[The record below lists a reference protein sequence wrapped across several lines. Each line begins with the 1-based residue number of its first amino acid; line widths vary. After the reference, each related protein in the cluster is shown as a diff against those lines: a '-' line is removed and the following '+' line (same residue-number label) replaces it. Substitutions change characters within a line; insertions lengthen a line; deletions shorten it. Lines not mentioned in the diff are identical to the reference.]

1 MGKASQRVRNKMGKY
16 DALLKPGMIGNMH
29 MKNRMIMSAMGLNT
43 STEEGVITDEEI
55 EYYRQRAEG
64 GVALIQVG
72 SATIGHPEFVVA
84 PKESAI
90 SDDKHIPQL
99 KKLAD
104 TLHKYDCKLSVQLH
118 HGGTVC
124 VGVSGFMGLPIWV
137 PSPVPYHEDGTGSY
151 NELDSGQRA
160 MLCGEVP
167 PMEFRICTKED
178 IQRFVTMF
186 ADAAERCVK
195 AGCDCVEIHGGH
207 GYLID
212 SFLNPRYNQ
221 RTDEYGGSPE
231 NRSRFYVEIV
241 QAIRERVG
249 DKLAIICKIDSHEF
263 AVDPETDGP
272 GISDEQAAITARLLE
287 KAGAD
292 AIAASAYAPVYKVI
306 CPTVSHVAYEPN
318 SIVPY
323 AEKIKRAV
331 SIPVTAV
338 GNISIEDGNKF
349 ISEGKFD
356 YLQIA
361 RKLLA
366 DPQLP
371 KKVMEDRMDEA
382 RLCLNCY
389 VCLSQM
395 YQAASVKCAINPECC
410 HETEISITPAEKKK
424 KVLIVGGGP
433 AGMETARVAAMRGH
447 DVTIVDKGD
456 KLGGTLFFASVCT
469 PTNYRI
475 VRYLER
481 QLQLLGVKVILNT
494 EVDRS
499 FIDRFKPDVVVLAT
513 GSKRDLPNIPGRS
526 QKHVLDGDTARDM
539 ITGAKSKRNL
549 GALTKFMCT
558 CGRTIGMLKTPEKV
572 AKNSHIWMPIGKNV
586 VIYGGEL
593 VGLEMAEFLH
603 ARGRNVTVIEPGTYV
618 GEGLALVRRWKMVD
632 DLREA
637 GIPVLVNCKAVQ
649 IGKDTFTYA
658 DELGVKHH
666 LLADTVMVC
675 EGAVPNTDLA
685 KKLKGSGYEV
695 HMVGDCNQELSYIEG
710 AIHEGNLVGR
720 TL

>member
-1 MGKASQRVRNKMGKY
+1 MGEY
-16 DALLKPGMIGNMH
+16 DAILAPGTIGPMA

-55 EYYRQRAEG
+55 EYYRRRAQG

-72 SATIGHPEFVVA
+72 SVTIGHPDFLVA
-84 PKESAI
+84 PKETAI
-90 SDDKHIPQL
+90 SDEKHIPQL

-104 TLHKYDCKLSVQLH
+104 ALHACDCKLSMQLH
-118 HGGTVC
+118 HGGQVC
-124 VGVSGFMGLPIWV
+124 TAVSGFMGLPIWV
-137 PSPVPYHEDGTGSY
+137 PSPMPYHEDGTGSY
-151 NELDSGQRA
+151 NELDPDQKA
-160 MLCGEVP
+160 MLCGEWP
-167 PMEFRICTKED
+167 EMEFRVCTKED
-178 IQRFVTMF
+178 IQRFVKMF
-186 ADAAERCVK
+186 ADAAERCVE
-195 AGCDCVEIHGGH
+195 AGVDCVEIHGGH
-207 GYLID
+207 GYLIHT
-212 SFLNPRYNQ
+212 FLNPRYNQ

-231 NRSRFYVEIV
+231 NRARFYVEIV
-241 QAIRERVG
+241 KAIRERVG
-249 DKLAIICKIDSHEF
+249 NKLAIICKIDSVEF
-263 AVDPETDGP
+263 LVDPKSDGA
-272 GISDEQAAITARLLE
+272 GITNKDAIITARLLE

-292 AIAASAYAPVYKVI
+292 AIAASAYAPPYKVT
-306 CPTVSHVAYEPN
+306 CPTASHIAYVPN
-318 SIVPY
+318 TIVPY
-323 AEKIKRAV
+323 AAAIKKAV

-338 GNISIEDGNKF
+338 GNISIEDGNRF
-349 ISEGKFD
+349 IAEGKFD

-366 DPQLP
+366 DPELP
-371 KKVMEDRMDEA
+371 NKVEKNRMDEA

-389 VCLSQM
+389 VCVSQM
-395 YQAASVKCAINPECC
+395 YVGKTVKCAINPECC
-410 HETEISITPAEKKK
+410 HETEISITPAKAKKR
-424 KVLIVGGGP
+424 VLVIGGGP

-481 QLQLLGVKVILNT
+481 QLELLGVHVILNT

-513 GSKRDLPNIPGRS
+513 GSKRDLPNIRGRN

-603 ARGRNVTVIEPGTYV
+603 DRKRNITVIEPGTYV

-632 DLREA
+632 DLRNA
-637 GIPVLVNCKAVQ
+637 GIPVLVNCKAVE

-658 DELGVKHH
+658 DESGVRHTIP
-666 LLADTVMVC
+666 ADTVMVC

-685 KKLKGSGYEV
+685 KKLRGSGYEV

-710 AIHEGNLVGR
+710 AIHEGNAVGR
-720 TL
+720 IL